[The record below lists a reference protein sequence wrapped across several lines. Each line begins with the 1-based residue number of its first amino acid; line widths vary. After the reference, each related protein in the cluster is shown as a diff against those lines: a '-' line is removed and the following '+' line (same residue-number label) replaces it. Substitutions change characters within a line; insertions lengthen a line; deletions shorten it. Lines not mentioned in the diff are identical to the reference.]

1 MLFTLIPHRLEITAL
16 VIFLITKNEIVNTT
30 SPIPNLLEQN
40 PRSWN
45 LFCSLKRKII
55 LVKRLRF

>member
-30 SPIPNLLEQN
+30 
-40 PRSWN
+40 
-45 LFCSLKRKII
+45 
-55 LVKRLRF
+55 

>member
-30 SPIPNLLEQN
+30 SPIPNLLVQN
-40 PRSWN
+40 LRSWN